1 MYYSGITK
9 CDIANGNGFRVVLW
23 VSGCDH
29 HCPGCHNPETWNSC
43 YGKLFDVFTVLEILD
58 ALDKDYIE
66 GLTLSG
72 GDPLKKE
79 NVPYVYWLVKQVKEK
94 YPNKDI
100 WCWAG
105 DTLEQLENRDD
116 VKELLKYIDVLVD
129 GEFIQSKRDITLA
142 WRGSSNQKIYR
153 NENGKFVDVTASYN

>member
-29 HCPGCHNPETWNSC
+29 HCPGCHNPETWNPC

-79 NVPYVYWLVKQVKEK
+79 NIPYVYWLVKQVKEK

-100 WCWAG
+100 WCWTG
-105 DTLEQLENRDD
+105 DTLEQLESRKD

>member
-29 HCPGCHNPETWNSC
+29 HCPGCHNPETWNPC

-79 NVPYVYWLVKQVKEK
+79 NVPYVYWLVKQVKERC
-94 YPNKDI
+94 PNKDI
-100 WCWAG
+100 WCWTG

-129 GEFIQSKRDITLA
+129 GEFIQSKRDITLT

>member
-29 HCPGCHNPETWNSC
+29 HCPGCHNPETWNPC

-100 WCWAG
+100 WCWTG
-105 DTLEQLENRDD
+105 DTLEQIESRKD

>member
-29 HCPGCHNPETWNSC
+29 HCPGCHNPETWNPC

-100 WCWAG
+100 WCWTG
-105 DTLEQLENRDD
+105 DTLEQLESRKD

>member
-9 CDIANGNGFRVVLW
+9 CDIANGNGFRAVLW

-29 HCPGCHNPETWNSC
+29 HCPGCHNPETWNPC
-43 YGKLFDVFTVLEILD
+43 YGRLFDVFTALEILD

>member
-29 HCPGCHNPETWNSC
+29 HCSGCHNPETWNPC

-100 WCWAG
+100 WCWTG
-105 DTLEQLENRDD
+105 DTLEQLESGKD

>member
-9 CDIANGNGFRVVLW
+9 CDVANGNGFRVVLW

-29 HCPGCHNPETWNSC
+29 HCKGCHNPETWNPY
-43 YGKLFDVFTVLEILD
+43 YGKQFDVFTELEILD
-58 ALDKDYIE
+58 ALDKDYVE

-94 YPNKDI
+94 YPDKDI
-100 WCWAG
+100 WCWTG
-105 DTLEQLENRDD
+105 YTLEELNGRRD

-129 GEFIQSKRDITLA
+129 GPFIESKRDITLA
-142 WRGSSNQKIYR
+142 WRGSSNQRIFK
-153 NENGKFVDVTASYN
+153 NVDGVFVDVTANYV